1 MSGWFG
7 SKNGVGAGVGAS
19 GSGSGPAEA
28 GESGNV
34 ETEMSEEDWSN
45 LQRVFD
51 VEGHAEV
58 AVAASAS
65 AVDDGVASEFSVAV
79 GAASVAFVDDEIVSD
94 DAPEPLGARTKHV
107 EVLRAGLV
115 GFVAGSRAFGGARA
129 DHRAT
134 VDAMDVDVSG
144 AKMVRV
150 AGEDSNGAEFK
161 RDFQERAKALGRT
174 YIGWRDAIGNSMPG
188 VPTVPKPPAWMR
200 RQGPPMVVSEPD
212 HPTNDHGW
220 GLAKMREKVQI

>member
-129 DHRAT
+129 DHRAA

-150 AGEDSNGAEFK
+150 AGEDSNGAAAADA
-161 RDFQERAKALGRT
+161 RVRRAARVGGGGSRRREALARRRGR
-174 YIGWRDAIGNSMPG
+174 R
-188 VPTVPKPPAWMR
+188 VLR
-200 RQGPPMVVSEPD
+200 R
-212 HPTNDHGW
+212 
-220 GLAKMREKVQI
+220 RR

>member
-1 MSGWFG
+1 
-7 SKNGVGAGVGAS
+7 
-19 GSGSGPAEA
+19 
-28 GESGNV
+28 
-34 ETEMSEEDWSN
+34 MSEEDWSN

-115 GFVAGSRAFGGARA
+115 GFVAGSRAFGGASRA
-129 DHRAT
+129 DHRAA

-150 AGEDSNGAEFK
+150 AGEVSNGGRRRRTGFAACAG
-161 RDFQERAKALGRT
+161 RAAAAHRLGSL
-174 YIGWRDAIGNSMPG
+174 A
-188 VPTVPKPPAWMR
+188 R
-200 RQGPPMVVSEPD
+200 RRGRRV
-212 HPTNDHGW
+212 
-220 GLAKMREKVQI
+220 LRRRR